1 MLNRESHNSTVFSH
15 LDVLTEAVLSCCR
28 PSLFGK
34 GQFQRAGIMN
44 RLYFFRSL
52 WRGIPALL
60 LVSAFLFGMPAM
72 VPVSTGLAGP
82 DDALPEIISIQ
93 LEVSEVVVTV
103 RVPKGITKVT
113 LEGRSRLGSGNWA
126 PRAVE
131 RVDGS
136 GGLLVIRIAYSK
148 ANEILR
154 VRGDDKEELPAAFY
168 KGTTDFKGQKDD
180 TDGGGSLVADGGVPP
195 EPGRGNEFDSVAETA
210 DAGKADDGAPRDV
223 VESDIWSIHNDILY
237 FFNSL
242 RGLQVIDLK
251 DKGNPVIRGVL
262 PMPAAG
268 EQMYTLGDDHV
279 ILLARDGCNWW
290 GNDAESQAII
300 VDASGDTPEIAASVP
315 VKGYIR
321 ESRLVGTALYIASQ
335 VYRQFEETKPGSDVV
350 SFRWEYGTQVSS
362 FDLENPAKPVERDSL
377 FYSGYNN
384 DIYATDKFLFVS
396 TAVVQQYYK
405 TDLRCIDI
413 SAPDG
418 TMEEAATIRTAG
430 RVADKF
436 KMRLS
441 GDTLAVISE
450 ELNRNTSDNRN
461 RWLTT
466 LETFSLANPSKPE
479 ALGELSLAEGER
491 LFATRFDAER
501 VYIVTYE
508 RIDPLWIVDLSDPRK
523 PEIKGELEVPG
534 WSTYIQPLGDRLVSI
549 GVDDTDNSR
558 RVAVSLFDVSDVTK
572 PKLFD
577 KVTMGDRWS
586 WSEAQYDEKAFTVL
600 PHAGLILVPYQ
611 GHEAGGGYAKNV
623 QIIDLNEKTLKKR
636 GVIEHALQPRRAT
649 EYQDFIM
656 SISGQELLSVDATD
670 RDNPVVKSEVE
681 LAWTVDQVIPTGDYL
696 LQLAKGSN
704 WYFGEQGGPSIRVA
718 LQDDTDTALGRVVLP
733 ETAYLSGAS
742 VNGDKLYLLQT
753 QDFQSANPKPVPEKP
768 EDGDEEKPEPEEP
781 NPNVFLTVIDLANLP
796 ELTVLGEL
804 ALVDEQ
810 MGWSNE
816 FKANWPSDG
825 KLLWSN
831 AGGYRY
837 WGWRGGPMV
846 DDGMLMEGDVWWP
859 GYGGTAGQL
868 LCFDVG
874 AAAKPSLASSVN
886 LSVEQSEDGKNKYAN
901 RWNFSEA
908 ILNDNGLVYLSSQHT
923 EYIELEPEE
932 EPKPD
937 PKPDPEPDPGEIEPI
952 DSESD
957 LGRALVKAATAL
969 LGDEGLELVDVI
981 ALDRVKLEDSEFIEV
996 VLHAEDAD
1004 GNEMMV
1010 QAEVEQADDGSFE
1023 ILNVDIV
1030 EYQTIEKPDP
1040 EPNPQP
1046 RGYWITSYELH
1057 VVDYTD
1063 MFNPVVRKPVSIP
1076 GTLIGTSHGGALLY
1090 TQGAHWTDEHQWDGY
1105 WFDASSYDGL
1115 EAYLVDSVEQPSSW
1129 PQSYKVTGDGTLYMT
1144 FSETEKGEPAEGGES
1159 QYITTFYMQ
1168 SLALDETAKFALL
1181 DEIELKTGIQQLA
1194 DIGGRLVGQDNQ
1206 RMLHLFDTANP
1217 ESLSVAGQGGL
1228 DGCLWFNLSGVA
1240 GDIESGLWL
1249 PLGYYGA
1256 VRIDWED

>member
-1 MLNRESHNSTVFSH
+1 M
-15 LDVLTEAVLSCCR
+15 
-28 PSLFGK
+28 SLC
-34 GQFQRAGIMN
+34 
-44 RLYFFRSL
+44 
-52 WRGIPALL
+52 RGIPSLA
-60 LVSAFLFGMPAM
+60 LVSGLLFGMPGV
-72 VPVSTGLAGP
+72 VPVYTGLAAP
-82 DDALPEIISIQ
+82 EDAQPEIISIQ
-93 LEVSEVVVTV
+93 MEVSDVVVTV
-103 RVPKGITKVT
+103 RVPKGIMKVT
-113 LEGRSRLGSGNWA
+113 LEGRSRLGVGNWT
-126 PRAVE
+126 PRAIK

-136 GGLLVIRIAYSK
+136 GGLLVIRIAYTK

-154 VRGDDKEELPAAFY
+154 VRGDDKEELSAVFY
-168 KGTTDFKGQKDD
+168 KGTTDFSGQKDE
-180 TDGGGSLVADGGVPP
+180 GGDVLTPA
-195 EPGRGNEFDSVAETA
+195 PGRGNEFDSVAEA
-210 DAGKADDGAPRDV
+210 GDANKDDGGEQRDV
-223 VESDIWSIHNDILY
+223 VESDIWSIHNDTLY

-251 DKGNPVIRGVL
+251 DKSNPVIRGVL

-268 EQMYTLGDDHV
+268 EQMYTLGDKHV
-279 ILLARDGCNWW
+279 ILLVRDGCNWW

-300 VDASGDTPEIAASVP
+300 VNVAGNTPVIEASVP

-335 VYRQFEETKPGSDVV
+335 TYITKQAVNPATGDTYT
-350 SFRWEYGTQVSS
+350 RWEHGTQVSA
-362 FDLENPAKPVERDSL
+362 FDLKTPAKPVARETV

-396 TAVVQQYYK
+396 TSVPKDYYK

-413 SAPDG
+413 SAPNG
-418 TMEEAATIRTAG
+418 TMKEAATIRTAG

-441 GDTLAVISE
+441 DDTLTVISE
-450 ELNRNTSDNRN
+450 ELKSNSSVNRN

-466 LETFSLANPSKPE
+466 LETFSLANPHKPE
-479 ALGELSLAEGER
+479 ALGTLSLAKGER
-491 LFATRFDAER
+491 LFATRFDADR

-523 PEIKGELEVPG
+523 PVIKGELEVPG

-549 GVDDTDNSR
+549 GVDDTNNGR

-611 GHEAGGGYAKNV
+611 GHEEGGYVKNV

-649 EYQDFIM
+649 EYQDYIM
-656 SISGQELLSVDATD
+656 SISGKELLTVDATD

-718 LQDDTDTALGRVVLP
+718 SQDDTDTALGRVVLP
-733 ETAYLSGAS
+733 QTAYLSGAS

-753 QDFQSANPKPVPEKP
+753 QAFQSANPKPQLEKP
-768 EDGDEEKPEPEEP
+768 ENGEDDGSEEKPEPEELK
-781 NPNVFLTVIDLANLP
+781 PNVFLTVIDLANLP
-796 ELTVLGEL
+796 ELMVLSEL

-816 FKANWPSDG
+816 FKANWPDKD

-837 WGWRGGPMV
+837 WGWRGEPMIDDVVV
-846 DDGMLMEGDVWWP
+846 DPFWP
-859 GYGGTAGQL
+859 GYYGGSAGQL

-874 AAAKPSLASSVN
+874 DAAKPNLASSVN
-886 LSVEQSEDGKNKYAN
+886 LSFEQTEDDKTKYAN

-923 EYIELEPEE
+923 DFIEIEPDEGSKEE
-932 EPKPD
+932 ENKPKPD
-937 PKPDPEPDPGEIEPI
+937 PNPDDPEGP
-952 DSESD
+952 
-957 LGRALVKAATAL
+957 
-969 LGDEGLELVDVI
+969 
-981 ALDRVKLEDSEFIEV
+981 
-996 VLHAEDAD
+996 
-1004 GNEMMV
+1004 
-1010 QAEVEQADDGSFE
+1010 
-1023 ILNVDIV
+1023 
-1030 EYQTIEKPDP
+1030 IEKPVP
-1040 EPNPQP
+1040 EPIPQP
-1046 RGYWITSYELH
+1046 RGYWVTSYELH

-1063 MFNPVVRKPVSIP
+1063 MFHPVVRDAMPIP

-1090 TQGAHWTDEHQWDGY
+1090 TQGAHWTEDHKWDGN
-1105 WFDASSYDGL
+1105 WLDASSYDGL
-1115 EAYLVDSVEQPSSW
+1115 EAFLVDSVEQPSGW
-1129 PQSYKVTGDGTLYMT
+1129 PQTYKVTSDGTLYMT
-1144 FSETEKGEPAEGGES
+1144 FSETEEVDPVEEDD
-1159 QYITTFYMQ
+1159 QRHVTTFYMQ
-1168 SLALDETAKFALL
+1168 SLALDETAKFVLL
-1181 DEIELKTGIQQLA
+1181 DEIELETGIQQLA

-1206 RMLHLFDTANP
+1206 RTLHLFDTANP
-1217 ESLSVAGQGGL
+1217 ASLSVARQGEL
-1228 DGCLWFNLSGVA
+1228 DGCLWFNLGGVT

-1249 PLGYYGA
+1249 PLGNYGA
-1256 VRIDWED
+1256 VKIDWEE

>member
-1 MLNRESHNSTVFSH
+1 MRKHTSISRDIHDSPVIQR
-15 LDVLTEAVLSCCR
+15 LDALAKRVSGLR
-28 PSLFGK
+28 PSLFGN
-34 GQFQRAGIMN
+34 GLFQRIFIMK
-44 RLYFFRSL
+44 RSHHFKSL
-52 WRGIPALL
+52 CRGIPALA
-60 LVSAFLFGMPAM
+60 LVFGLLFGMPGV
-72 VPVSTGLAGP
+72 VPVSTGSAAP
-82 DDALPEIISIQ
+82 EDARPEIISIS

-113 LEGRSRLGSGNWA
+113 LEGRSRLGVGSWA
-126 PRAVE
+126 PRAIK

-136 GGLLVIRIAYSK
+136 GGLLVIRIAYTK

-168 KGTTDFKGQKDD
+168 KGTTDFNGQKDESS
-180 TDGGGSLVADGGVPP
+180 GAGIVEADGPP
-195 EPGRGNEFDSVAETA
+195 APGRGNEFDSVAESA
-210 DAGKADDGAPRDV
+210 DANKDDGSEQRDV
-223 VESDIWSIHNDILY
+223 VESDIWSIHNDTLY

-251 DKGNPVIRGVL
+251 DKGNPVVRGVL

-268 EQMYTLGDDHV
+268 EQMYTLGDNHV
-279 ILLARDGCNWW
+279 ILLVRDGCNWW

-300 VDASGDTPEIAASVP
+300 VNVAGNTPVIEASVP

-335 VYRQFEETKPGSDVV
+335 TYITKQAVNPETGDTYT
-350 SFRWEYGTQVSS
+350 RWEHGTQVSA
-362 FDLENPAKPVERDSL
+362 FDLKTPAKPVARETV

-396 TAVVQQYYK
+396 TSIPNNYYK

-413 SAPDG
+413 SAPNG
-418 TMEEAATIRTAG
+418 TMKEAATIRTAG

-441 GDTLAVISE
+441 GDTLTVISE
-450 ELNRNTSDNRN
+450 ELNRNSGDNRN

-466 LETFSLANPSKPE
+466 LETFSLANPHKPK
-479 ALGELSLAEGER
+479 ALGELSLAKGER
-491 LFATRFDAER
+491 LFATRFDADR

-558 RVAVSLFDVSDVTK
+558 RVAVSLFDVSDITK

-577 KVTMGDRWS
+577 KVSMGDRWS

-611 GHEAGGGYAKNV
+611 GHEAGGYVKNV

-649 EYQDFIM
+649 EYQDFIL
-656 SISGQELLSVDATD
+656 SISGKELLTVDATD

-718 LQDDTDTALGRVVLP
+718 SQDDPDTALGRVVLP
-733 ETAYLSGAS
+733 QTAYLSGAS

-768 EDGDEEKPEPEEP
+768 EDGGEDGDGEKPEPEEP
-781 NPNVFLTVIDLANLP
+781 KPNVFLTVIDLAKLP
-796 ELTVLGEL
+796 ELTVIGEVS
-804 ALVDEQ
+804 LVDKN
-810 MGWSNE
+810 MGWSNQ
-816 FKANWPSDG
+816 FKPNWPSAG

-846 DDGMLMEGDVWWP
+846 DDIAGDSMWP
-859 GYGGTAGQL
+859 GYYGGSAGQL

-874 AAAKPSLASSVN
+874 DAVKPSLASSVN
-886 LSVEQSEDGKNKYAN
+886 LSVEQNEDGKAKYAN

-923 EYIELEPEE
+923 DYVEIELDEGDEE
-932 EPKPD
+932 EDEKPK
-937 PKPDPEPDPGEIEPI
+937 PEPDPDDP
-952 DSESD
+952 
-957 LGRALVKAATAL
+957 
-969 LGDEGLELVDVI
+969 
-981 ALDRVKLEDSEFIEV
+981 
-996 VLHAEDAD
+996 D
-1004 GNEMMV
+1004 GP
-1010 QAEVEQADDGSFE
+1010 
-1023 ILNVDIV
+1023 
-1030 EYQTIEKPDP
+1030 IEKP
-1040 EPNPQP
+1040 EPKPIPLP

-1063 MFNPVVRKPVSIP
+1063 MFNPVVREPASIP
-1076 GTLIGTSHGGALLY
+1076 GTLIGTSHSGALLY
-1090 TQGAHWTDEHQWDGY
+1090 TQGSHWNEEHNWDGN
-1105 WFDASSYDGL
+1105 WLDASSYDGL
-1115 EAYLVDSVEQPSSW
+1115 EAYLVDSIEQPRYW
-1129 PQSYKVTGDGTLYMT
+1129 PQSYRVTDDGTLYLT
-1144 FSETEKGEPAEGGES
+1144 FSELEEVEPTEGGQE
-1159 QYITTFYMQ
+1159 QHIWAYYMQ
-1168 SLALDETAKFALL
+1168 SFALDETAKFALL
-1181 DEIELKTGIQQLA
+1181 DEIELETGIQQLA

-1206 RMLHLFDTANP
+1206 RTLYLFDTMNP
-1217 ESLSVAGQGGL
+1217 ASLYVAGQGEL
-1228 DGCLWFNLSGVA
+1228 DGCLWFNLNGAA

-1249 PLGYYGA
+1249 PLGNYGA
-1256 VRIDWED
+1256 VKIDWEE

>member
-1 MLNRESHNSTVFSH
+1 
-15 LDVLTEAVLSCCR
+15 
-28 PSLFGK
+28 
-34 GQFQRAGIMN
+34 MN
-44 RLYFFRSL
+44 RLHCFKSFC
-52 WRGIPALL
+52 RGISALA
-60 LVSAFLFGMPAM
+60 LVSGLLFGMPGM
-72 VPVSTGLAGP
+72 IPVSTGLAGP
-82 DDALPEIISIQ
+82 EDTRPEIISIQ

-103 RVPKGITKVT
+103 RVPRGVTKVT
-113 LEGRSRLGSGNWA
+113 LEGRSRLGMGNWA

-136 GGLLVIRIAYSK
+136 GGLLVIRIAYTK

-154 VRGDDKEELPAAFY
+154 VRGDDKDELPAAFY
-168 KGTTDFKGQKDD
+168 KGTTDFNGQKDEGG
-180 TDGGGSLVADGGVPP
+180 DGLAPA
-195 EPGRGNEFDSVAETA
+195 PGRGNELDSVAEST
-210 DAGKADDGAPRDV
+210 DANKDDGGEQRDV
-223 VESDIWSIHNDILY
+223 VESDIWSIHNNTLY
-237 FFNSL
+237 FFNTL

-251 DKGNPVIRGVL
+251 DKGNPVVRGVL

-268 EQMYTLGDDHV
+268 EQMYTLGDNHV
-279 ILLARDGCNWW
+279 ILLVRDGCNWW

-300 VDASGDTPEIAASVP
+300 VNVAGNTPVIEASVP

-335 VYRQFEETKPGSDVV
+335 TYITKKAVNPETGDTYT
-350 SFRWEYGTQVSS
+350 RWEHGTQVSA
-362 FDLENPAKPVERDSL
+362 FDLKTPAKPVARETV

-396 TAVVQQYYK
+396 TSIPNNYYK

-413 SAPDG
+413 SAPNG
-418 TMEEAATIRTAG
+418 TMKEAATIRTAG

-441 GDTLAVISE
+441 GDTLTVISE
-450 ELNRNTSDNRN
+450 ELNRNSGDNRN

-466 LETFSLANPSKPE
+466 LETFSLANPHKPKV
-479 ALGELSLAEGER
+479 LGELSLAKGER
-491 LFATRFDAER
+491 LFATRFDADR

-611 GHEAGGGYAKNV
+611 GHEAGGYVKNV

-649 EYQDFIM
+649 EYQDFIL
-656 SISGQELLSVDATD
+656 SISGKELLTVDATD

-718 LQDDTDTALGRVVLP
+718 LQDDPDTALGRVVLP

-753 QDFQSANPKPVPEKP
+753 QDFQSANPKPVPEEP
-768 EDGDEEKPEPEEP
+768 EDGGEDGDGEKPEPEEP
-781 NPNVFLTVIDLANLP
+781 KPNVFLTVIDLANLP

-816 FKANWPSDG
+816 FKANWLSDG

-874 AAAKPSLASSVN
+874 AVAKPSLASSVN

-923 EYIELEPEE
+923 EYIELEPDEGSKEE
-932 EPKPD
+932 DDKPKPD
-937 PKPDPEPDPGEIEPI
+937 PGPDDPDGP
-952 DSESD
+952 
-957 LGRALVKAATAL
+957 
-969 LGDEGLELVDVI
+969 
-981 ALDRVKLEDSEFIEV
+981 
-996 VLHAEDAD
+996 
-1004 GNEMMV
+1004 
-1010 QAEVEQADDGSFE
+1010 
-1023 ILNVDIV
+1023 
-1030 EYQTIEKPDP
+1030 IEKP
-1040 EPNPQP
+1040 EPAPIPIPQP
-1046 RGYWITSYELH
+1046 RGYWVTNYELH

-1063 MFNPVVRKPVSIP
+1063 ISHPVVRAATPIP

-1090 TQGAHWTDEHQWDGY
+1090 TQGAHWTEEHKWDGN
-1105 WFDASSYDGL
+1105 WLDASSYDGL
-1115 EAYLVDSVEQPSSW
+1115 EAYLVDSVEQPQSW
-1129 PQSYKVTGDGTLYMT
+1129 PQSHKVTGDGTLYMS
-1144 FSETEKGEPAEGGES
+1144 FSETEKVEPDEDGGS
-1159 QYITTFYMQ
+1159 RHVTTYYMQ
-1168 SLALDETAKFALL
+1168 SLAIDETAKFALL
-1181 DEIELKTGIQQLA
+1181 EEIELETGIQQLA

-1206 RMLHLFDTANP
+1206 RTLYLFDTTKPA
-1217 ESLSVAGQGGL
+1217 SLSVAGEDGL
-1228 DGCLWFNLSGVA
+1228 DGCLWFNLGGAA
-1240 GDIESGLWL
+1240 GDVESGLWL
-1249 PLGYYGA
+1249 PLGNYGA
-1256 VRIDWED
+1256 VKIDWEE

>member
-1 MLNRESHNSTVFSH
+1 M
-15 LDVLTEAVLSCCR
+15 
-28 PSLFGK
+28 SLC
-34 GQFQRAGIMN
+34 
-44 RLYFFRSL
+44 
-52 WRGIPALL
+52 RGIPSLAF
-60 LVSAFLFGMPAM
+60 VSGLLFGMPGV
-72 VPVSTGLAGP
+72 VPVYTGLAAP
-82 DDALPEIISIQ
+82 EDAQPEIISIQ
-93 LEVSEVVVTV
+93 MEVSDVVVTV
-103 RVPKGITKVT
+103 RVPKGIMKVT
-113 LEGRSRLGSGNWA
+113 LEGRSRLGVGNWT
-126 PRAVE
+126 PRAIK

-136 GGLLVIRIAYSK
+136 GGLLVIRIAYTK

-154 VRGDDKEELPAAFY
+154 VRGDDKEELSAVFY
-168 KGTTDFKGQKDD
+168 KGTTDFRGQKDE
-180 TDGGGSLVADGGVPP
+180 GGDVLTPA
-195 EPGRGNEFDSVAETA
+195 PGQGNEFDSVAE
-210 DAGKADDGAPRDV
+210 AGDTNKVDGGEQRDV
-223 VESDIWSIHNDILY
+223 VESDIWSIHNDTLY

-251 DKGNPVIRGVL
+251 DKSNPVIRGVL

-268 EQMYTLGDDHV
+268 EQMYTLGDKHV
-279 ILLARDGCNWW
+279 ILLVRDGCNWW

-300 VDASGDTPEIAASVP
+300 VNVAGNTPVIEASVP

-335 VYRQFEETKPGSDVV
+335 TYITKQAVNPATGDTYT
-350 SFRWEYGTQVSS
+350 RWEHGTQVSA
-362 FDLENPAKPVERDSL
+362 FDLKTPAKPVARETV

-396 TAVVQQYYK
+396 TSVPKDYYK

-413 SAPDG
+413 SAPNG
-418 TMEEAATIRTAG
+418 TMKEAATIRTAG

-441 GDTLAVISE
+441 DDTLTVISE
-450 ELNRNTSDNRN
+450 ELKSNSSVNRN

-466 LETFSLANPSKPE
+466 LETFSLANPHKPE
-479 ALGELSLAEGER
+479 ALGTLSLAKGER
-491 LFATRFDAER
+491 LFATRFDADR

-523 PEIKGELEVPG
+523 PVIKGELEVPG

-549 GVDDTDNSR
+549 GVDDTNNGR
-558 RVAVSLFDVSDVTK
+558 RVAVSLFDVSDVTR

-611 GHEAGGGYAKNV
+611 GHEEGGYVKNV

-649 EYQDFIM
+649 EYQDYIL
-656 SISGQELLSVDATD
+656 SISGKELLTVDATD

-718 LQDDTDTALGRVVLP
+718 SQDDTDTALGRVVLP
-733 ETAYLSGAS
+733 QTAYLSGAS

-753 QDFQSANPKPVPEKP
+753 QAFQSANPKPQLEKP
-768 EDGDEEKPEPEEP
+768 ENGEDDGSEEKLEPEELK
-781 NPNVFLTVIDLANLP
+781 PNVFLTVIDLANLP
-796 ELTVLGEL
+796 ELMVLSEL

-816 FKANWPSDG
+816 FKANWPDKD

-837 WGWRGGPMV
+837 WGWRGEPMIDDVVV
-846 DDGMLMEGDVWWP
+846 DSFWP
-859 GYGGTAGQL
+859 GYYGGSAGQL

-874 AAAKPSLASSVN
+874 DAAKPNLASSVN
-886 LSVEQSEDGKNKYAN
+886 LSFEQTEDDKTKYAN

-923 EYIELEPEE
+923 DFIEIEPDEGSKEE
-932 EPKPD
+932 ENKPKPD
-937 PKPDPEPDPGEIEPI
+937 PNPDDPEGP
-952 DSESD
+952 
-957 LGRALVKAATAL
+957 
-969 LGDEGLELVDVI
+969 
-981 ALDRVKLEDSEFIEV
+981 
-996 VLHAEDAD
+996 
-1004 GNEMMV
+1004 
-1010 QAEVEQADDGSFE
+1010 
-1023 ILNVDIV
+1023 
-1030 EYQTIEKPDP
+1030 IEKPVP
-1040 EPNPQP
+1040 EPIPQP
-1046 RGYWITSYELH
+1046 RGYWVTSYELH

-1063 MFNPVVRKPVSIP
+1063 MFHPVVRDAMPIP

-1090 TQGAHWTDEHQWDGY
+1090 TQGAHWTEEHKWDGN
-1105 WFDASSYDGL
+1105 WLDASSYDGL
-1115 EAYLVDSVEQPSSW
+1115 EAFLVDSVEQPSSW
-1129 PQSYKVTGDGTLYMT
+1129 PQTYKVTSDGTLYMT
-1144 FSETEKGEPAEGGES
+1144 FSETEEVDPVEEVD
-1159 QYITTFYMQ
+1159 QRHVTTFYMQ
-1168 SLALDETAKFALL
+1168 SLALDETAKFVLL
-1181 DEIELKTGIQQLA
+1181 DEIELETGIQQLA

-1206 RMLHLFDTANP
+1206 RTLHLFDTANP
-1217 ESLSVAGQGGL
+1217 ASLSVARQGEL
-1228 DGCLWFNLSGVA
+1228 DGCLWFNLGGVT

-1249 PLGYYGA
+1249 PLGNYGA
-1256 VRIDWED
+1256 VKIDWEE

>member
-1 MLNRESHNSTVFSH
+1 MSKYTSFKRDIHDSPLFSR
-15 LDVLTEAVLSCCR
+15 LDALAKRMSDWP
-28 PSLFGK
+28 PSLAGK
-34 GQFQRAGIMN
+34 GLFQRVGIMN
-44 RLYFFRSL
+44 RLHQFKSL
-52 WRGIPALL
+52 CRGISALA
-60 LVSAFLFGMPAM
+60 LVSGLLFGMPGV
-72 VPVSTGLAGP
+72 VPVFTGLAAP
-82 DDALPEIISIQ
+82 EDAQPEIISIQ
-93 LEVSEVVVTV
+93 MEVSEVVVTV
-103 RVPKGITKVT
+103 RVPKGIMKVT
-113 LEGRSRLGSGNWA
+113 LEGRSRLGVGNWA
-126 PRAVE
+126 PRAIK

-136 GGLLVIRIAYSK
+136 GGLLVIRIAYTK

-154 VRGDDKEELPAAFY
+154 VRGDDKEELSAVFY
-168 KGTTDFKGQKDD
+168 KGTTDFSGQKDE
-180 TDGGGSLVADGGVPP
+180 GGEVLTPA
-195 EPGRGNEFDSVAETA
+195 PGRGNEFDSVAEA
-210 DAGKADDGAPRDV
+210 GDANKDDGGEQRDV
-223 VESDIWSIHNDILY
+223 VESDIWSIHNDTLY

-251 DKGNPVIRGVL
+251 DKSNPVIRGVL

-268 EQMYTLGDDHV
+268 EQMYTLGDKHV
-279 ILLARDGCNWW
+279 ILLVRDGCNWW

-300 VDASGDTPEIAASVP
+300 VNVAGNTPVIEASVP

-335 VYRQFEETKPGSDVV
+335 TYITKQAVNPTTGDSYT
-350 SFRWEYGTQVSS
+350 RWEHGTQVSA
-362 FDLENPAKPVERDSL
+362 FDLKTPSKPVAHETV

-396 TAVVQQYYK
+396 TSVPKDYYK

-413 SAPDG
+413 SAPNG
-418 TMEEAATIRTAG
+418 TMKEAATIRTAG

-441 GDTLAVISE
+441 DDTLTVISE
-450 ELNRNTSDNRN
+450 ELKSNSNDNRN

-466 LETFSLANPSKPE
+466 LETFSLANPHKPE
-479 ALGELSLAEGER
+479 ALGALSLAKGER
-491 LFATRFDAER
+491 LFATRFDADR

-523 PEIKGELEVPG
+523 PVIKGELEVPG

-549 GVDDTDNSR
+549 GVDDTNNGR
-558 RVAVSLFDVSDVTK
+558 RVAVSLFDVSDITK

-611 GHEAGGGYAKNV
+611 GHEAGGYVKNV

-649 EYQDFIM
+649 EYQDFIL
-656 SISGQELLSVDATD
+656 SISGKELLTVDATD

-718 LQDDTDTALGRVVLP
+718 LQDDPDTALGRVVLP

-768 EDGDEEKPEPEEP
+768 EEGDDDGDEEKPKPEPEELK
-781 NPNVFLTVIDLANLP
+781 PNVFLTVIDLAKLP
-796 ELTVLGEL
+796 ELAVIGEVS
-804 ALVDEQ
+804 LVDKN
-810 MGWSNE
+810 MGWSNQ
-816 FKANWPSDG
+816 FKPNWPDKG

-837 WGWRGGPMV
+837 WGWRGGPMIDDVAV
-846 DDGMLMEGDVWWP
+846 DSFWP
-859 GYGGTAGQL
+859 GYYGGSAGQL

-874 AAAKPSLASSVN
+874 DAVKPSLASSVN
-886 LSVEQSEDGKNKYAN
+886 LSVEQNEDGKAKYAN

-908 ILNDNGLVYLSSQHT
+908 ILNDKGLVYLSSQHT
-923 EYIELEPEE
+923 DYVEIEPDEGDEE
-932 EPKPD
+932 EDEKPK
-937 PKPDPEPDPGEIEPI
+937 PEPDPDDP
-952 DSESD
+952 
-957 LGRALVKAATAL
+957 
-969 LGDEGLELVDVI
+969 
-981 ALDRVKLEDSEFIEV
+981 
-996 VLHAEDAD
+996 D
-1004 GNEMMV
+1004 GP
-1010 QAEVEQADDGSFE
+1010 
-1023 ILNVDIV
+1023 
-1030 EYQTIEKPDP
+1030 IEKP
-1040 EPNPQP
+1040 EPKPIPQP
-1046 RGYWITSYELH
+1046 SGYWVTSYELH

-1063 MFNPVVRKPVSIP
+1063 MFNPVVREPVSIA

-1090 TQGAHWTDEHQWDGY
+1090 TQGAHWTEEHKWDGN
-1105 WFDASSYDGL
+1105 WLDASSYDGL
-1115 EAYLVDSVEQPSSW
+1115 EAFLVDSVEQPNTW
-1129 PQSYKVTGDGTLYMT
+1129 PQTYKVTSDGTLYMT
-1144 FSETEKGEPAEGGES
+1144 FSETEEVDPVEEVELV
-1159 QYITTFYMQ
+1159 TTFYMQ

-1181 DEIELKTGIQQLA
+1181 DEIELETGIQQLA

-1206 RMLHLFDTANP
+1206 RTLHLFDTANP
-1217 ESLSVAGQGGL
+1217 ASLSVAGQGGL
-1228 DGCLWFNLSGVA
+1228 DGCLWFNMGGVT

-1249 PLGYYGA
+1249 PLGNYGA
-1256 VRIDWED
+1256 VKIDWEE

>member
-1 MLNRESHNSTVFSH
+1 M
-15 LDVLTEAVLSCCR
+15 
-28 PSLFGK
+28 SLC
-34 GQFQRAGIMN
+34 
-44 RLYFFRSL
+44 
-52 WRGIPALL
+52 RGIPALA
-60 LVSAFLFGMPAM
+60 LVSGLLFGMPGV
-72 VPVSTGLAGP
+72 VPVYTGLAAP
-82 DDALPEIISIQ
+82 EDAQPEIISIQ
-93 LEVSEVVVTV
+93 MEVSDVVVTV
-103 RVPKGITKVT
+103 RVPKGIMKVT
-113 LEGRSRLGSGNWA
+113 LEGRSRLGVGNWT
-126 PRAVE
+126 PRAIK

-136 GGLLVIRIAYSK
+136 GGLLVIRIAYTK

-154 VRGDDKEELPAAFY
+154 VRGDDKEELSAVFY
-168 KGTTDFKGQKDD
+168 KGTTDFRGQKDE
-180 TDGGGSLVADGGVPP
+180 GGDVLTPA
-195 EPGRGNEFDSVAETA
+195 PGQGNEFDSVAE
-210 DAGKADDGAPRDV
+210 AGDTNKVDGGEQRDV
-223 VESDIWSIHNDILY
+223 VESDIWSIHNDTLY

-251 DKGNPVIRGVL
+251 DKSNPVIRGVL

-268 EQMYTLGDDHV
+268 EQMYTLGDKHV
-279 ILLARDGCNWW
+279 ILLVRDGCNWW

-300 VDASGDTPEIAASVP
+300 VNVAGNTPVIEASVP

-335 VYRQFEETKPGSDVV
+335 TYITKQAVNPATGDTYT
-350 SFRWEYGTQVSS
+350 RWEHGTQVSA
-362 FDLENPAKPVERDSL
+362 FDLKTPARPVARETV

-396 TAVVQQYYK
+396 TSVPKDYYK

-413 SAPDG
+413 SAPNG
-418 TMEEAATIRTAG
+418 TMKEAATIRTAG

-441 GDTLAVISE
+441 DDTLTVISE
-450 ELNRNTSDNRN
+450 ELKSNSSVNRN

-466 LETFSLANPSKPE
+466 LETFSLANPHKPE
-479 ALGELSLAEGER
+479 ALGTLSLAKGER
-491 LFATRFDAER
+491 LFATRFDADR

-523 PEIKGELEVPG
+523 PVIKGELEVPG

-549 GVDDTDNSR
+549 GVDDTNNGR

-611 GHEAGGGYAKNV
+611 GHEEGGYVKNV

-649 EYQDFIM
+649 EYQDYIL
-656 SISGQELLSVDATD
+656 SISGKELLTVDATD

-718 LQDDTDTALGRVVLP
+718 SQDDTDTALGRVVLP
-733 ETAYLSGAS
+733 QTAYLSGAS

-753 QDFQSANPKPVPEKP
+753 QAFQSANPKPQLEKP
-768 EDGDEEKPEPEEP
+768 ENGEDDGSEEKPEPEELK
-781 NPNVFLTVIDLANLP
+781 PNVFLTVIDLANLP
-796 ELTVLGEL
+796 ELMVLSEL

-816 FKANWPSDG
+816 FKANWPDKD

-837 WGWRGGPMV
+837 WGWRGEPMIDDVVV
-846 DDGMLMEGDVWWP
+846 DPFWP
-859 GYGGTAGQL
+859 GYYGGSAGQL

-874 AAAKPSLASSVN
+874 DAAKPNLASSVN
-886 LSVEQSEDGKNKYAN
+886 LSFEQTEDDKTKYAN

-923 EYIELEPEE
+923 DFIEIEPDEGSKEE
-932 EPKPD
+932 ENKPKPD
-937 PKPDPEPDPGEIEPI
+937 PNPDDPEGP
-952 DSESD
+952 
-957 LGRALVKAATAL
+957 
-969 LGDEGLELVDVI
+969 
-981 ALDRVKLEDSEFIEV
+981 
-996 VLHAEDAD
+996 
-1004 GNEMMV
+1004 
-1010 QAEVEQADDGSFE
+1010 
-1023 ILNVDIV
+1023 
-1030 EYQTIEKPDP
+1030 IEKPMP
-1040 EPNPQP
+1040 EPIPQP
-1046 RGYWITSYELH
+1046 RGYWVTSYELH

-1063 MFNPVVRKPVSIP
+1063 MFHPVVRDAMPIP

-1090 TQGAHWTDEHQWDGY
+1090 TQGAHWTEEHKWDGN
-1105 WFDASSYDGL
+1105 WLDASSYDGL
-1115 EAYLVDSVEQPSSW
+1115 EAFLVDSVEQPSSW
-1129 PQSYKVTGDGTLYMT
+1129 PQTYKVTSDGTLYMT
-1144 FSETEKGEPAEGGES
+1144 FSETEEVDPVEEVD
-1159 QYITTFYMQ
+1159 QRHVTTFYMQ
-1168 SLALDETAKFALL
+1168 SLALDETAKFVLL
-1181 DEIELKTGIQQLA
+1181 DEIELETGIQQLA

-1206 RMLHLFDTANP
+1206 RTLHLFDTANP
-1217 ESLSVAGQGGL
+1217 ASLSVARQGEL
-1228 DGCLWFNLSGVA
+1228 DGCLWFNLGGVT

-1249 PLGYYGA
+1249 PLGNYGA
-1256 VRIDWED
+1256 VKIDWEE

>member
-1 MLNRESHNSTVFSH
+1 M
-15 LDVLTEAVLSCCR
+15 
-28 PSLFGK
+28 SLC
-34 GQFQRAGIMN
+34 
-44 RLYFFRSL
+44 
-52 WRGIPALL
+52 RGIPS
-60 LVSAFLFGMPAM
+60 LVFVSGLLFGMPGV
-72 VPVSTGLAGP
+72 VPVYTGLAAP
-82 DDALPEIISIQ
+82 ENAQPEIISIQ
-93 LEVSEVVVTV
+93 MEVSDVVVTV
-103 RVPKGITKVT
+103 RVPKGIMKVT
-113 LEGRSRLGSGNWA
+113 LEGRSRLGVGNWT
-126 PRAVE
+126 PRAIK

-136 GGLLVIRIAYSK
+136 GGLLVIRIAYTK

-154 VRGDDKEELPAAFY
+154 VRGDDKEELSAVFY
-168 KGTTDFKGQKDD
+168 KGTTDFRGQKDE
-180 TDGGGSLVADGGVPP
+180 GGDVLTPA
-195 EPGRGNEFDSVAETA
+195 PGQGNEFDSVAE
-210 DAGKADDGAPRDV
+210 AGDTNKVDGGEQRDV
-223 VESDIWSIHNDILY
+223 VESDIWSIHNDTLY

-251 DKGNPVIRGVL
+251 DKSNPVIRGVL

-268 EQMYTLGDDHV
+268 EQMYTLGDKHV
-279 ILLARDGCNWW
+279 ILLVRDGCNWW

-300 VDASGDTPEIAASVP
+300 VNVAGNTPVIEASVP

-335 VYRQFEETKPGSDVV
+335 TYITKQAVNPATGDTYT
-350 SFRWEYGTQVSS
+350 RWEHGTQVSA
-362 FDLENPAKPVERDSL
+362 FDLKTPAKPVARETV

-396 TAVVQQYYK
+396 TSVPKDYYK

-413 SAPDG
+413 SAPNG
-418 TMEEAATIRTAG
+418 TMKEAATIRTAG

-436 KMRLS
+436 KMRLID
-441 GDTLAVISE
+441 DTLTVISE
-450 ELNRNTSDNRN
+450 ELKSNSSANRN

-466 LETFSLANPSKPE
+466 LETFSLANPHKPE
-479 ALGELSLAEGER
+479 ALGTLSLAKGER
-491 LFATRFDAER
+491 LFATRFDADR

-523 PEIKGELEVPG
+523 PVIKGELEVPG

-549 GVDDTDNSR
+549 GVDDTNNGR

-611 GHEAGGGYAKNV
+611 GHEEGGYVKNV

-649 EYQDFIM
+649 EYQDYIL
-656 SISGQELLSVDATD
+656 SISGKELLTVDATD

-718 LQDDTDTALGRVVLP
+718 SQDDTDTALGRVVLP
-733 ETAYLSGAS
+733 QTAYLSGAS

-753 QDFQSANPKPVPEKP
+753 QAFQSANPKPQLEKP
-768 EDGDEEKPEPEEP
+768 ENGEDDGSEEKPEPEELK
-781 NPNVFLTVIDLANLP
+781 PNVFLTVIDLANLP
-796 ELTVLGEL
+796 ELMVLSEL

-816 FKANWPSDG
+816 FKANWPDKD

-837 WGWRGGPMV
+837 WGWRGEPMIDDVVV
-846 DDGMLMEGDVWWP
+846 DSFWP
-859 GYGGTAGQL
+859 GYYGGSAGQL

-874 AAAKPSLASSVN
+874 DAAKPNLASSVN
-886 LSVEQSEDGKNKYAN
+886 LSFEQTEDDKTKYAN

-923 EYIELEPEE
+923 DFIEIEPDEGSKEE
-932 EPKPD
+932 ENKPKPD
-937 PKPDPEPDPGEIEPI
+937 PNPDDPEGP
-952 DSESD
+952 
-957 LGRALVKAATAL
+957 
-969 LGDEGLELVDVI
+969 
-981 ALDRVKLEDSEFIEV
+981 
-996 VLHAEDAD
+996 
-1004 GNEMMV
+1004 
-1010 QAEVEQADDGSFE
+1010 
-1023 ILNVDIV
+1023 
-1030 EYQTIEKPDP
+1030 IEKPMP
-1040 EPNPQP
+1040 EPIPQP
-1046 RGYWITSYELH
+1046 RGYWVTSYELH

-1063 MFNPVVRKPVSIP
+1063 MFHPVVRDAMPIP

-1090 TQGAHWTDEHQWDGY
+1090 TQGAHWTEEHKWDGN
-1105 WFDASSYDGL
+1105 WLDASSYDGL
-1115 EAYLVDSVEQPSSW
+1115 EAFLVDSVEQPSSW
-1129 PQSYKVTGDGTLYMT
+1129 PQTYKVTSDGTLYMT
-1144 FSETEKGEPAEGGES
+1144 FSETEEVDPVEEVD
-1159 QYITTFYMQ
+1159 QRHVTTFYMQ
-1168 SLALDETAKFALL
+1168 SLALDETAKFVLL
-1181 DEIELKTGIQQLA
+1181 DEIELETGIQQLA

-1206 RMLHLFDTANP
+1206 RTLHLFDTANP
-1217 ESLSVAGQGGL
+1217 ASLSVARQGEL
-1228 DGCLWFNLSGVA
+1228 DGCLWFNLGGVT

-1249 PLGYYGA
+1249 PLGNYGA
-1256 VRIDWED
+1256 VKIDWEE